1 MSSSTP
7 TADFT
12 PGVAATRASCCSVIT
27 LLMMSEA
34 PFCAT
39 VKSALPTWR
48 MAAADVRRLSVT
60 SPRVSTVPTPTAT
73 ATAVSSERTRLAHT
87 LWNAS
92 PSQRND
98 HLQLVESSTRAM
110 HECLRR
116 LPRVAVSEASARPR
130 GTTPGW
136 G

>member
-1 MSSSTP
+1 MPISMNSGVSASSGSVSSSTP

-34 PFCAT
+34 PFSAT

-98 HLQLVESSTRAM
+98 HLQVGGVVPRASTNA
-110 HECLRR
+110 
-116 LPRVAVSEASARPR
+116 
-130 GTTPGW
+130 
-136 G
+136 